1 MNHAVELSYLGMAAV
16 YLLLLPVLL
25 LSMRYRLAIVRDTLW
40 AVARMSV
47 QLLLVGLYLRCV
59 FQWNSFVVNLLW
71 VLVMTA
77 VAAWTT
83 LRQAKLPVRVM
94 FPAAFAALTGSFL
107 AVLFYFIFLITGK
120 SASDAALLIP
130 IGGMLLGNSLRGNV
144 VVLER
149 FFRQMRD
156 NRAEYELRLL
166 YGANRNEAL
175 LPFMQTAL
183 RAGISPQIASMATL
197 GIVSLPGMMTGQLL
211 GGSTPMTAIQY
222 QIAIMIGIF
231 AIDMISTALLLE
243 VLARYAE
250 KNEVENERGIR

>member
-1 MNHAVELSYLGMAAV
+1 V
-16 YLLLLPVLL
+16 
-25 LSMRYRLAIVRDTLW
+25 
-40 AVARMSV
+40 
-47 QLLLVGLYLRCV
+47 V
-59 FQWNSFVVNLLW
+59 FPA
-71 VLVMTA
+71 A
-77 VAAWTT
+77 VAA
-83 LRQAKLPVRVM
+83 LA
-94 FPAAFAALTGSFL
+94 GSFL
-107 AVLFYFIFLITGK
+107 AVLFFFIFLIAGK

-166 YGANRNEAL
+166 YGASRNEAL
-175 LPFMQTAL
+175 LPFMQIAL
-183 RAGISPQIASMATL
+183 RAGITPQIASMATL

-243 VLARYAE
+243 VLARYAK
-250 KNEVENERGIR
+250 KNELENERGIR

>member
-1 MNHAVELSYLGMAAV
+1 MNHTTELTYSGIAAV
-16 YLLLLPVLL
+16 YLLLLPILL
-25 LSMRYRLAIVRDTLW
+25 LSLRYRLAIVRDTLW
-40 AVARMSV
+40 SVGRMSV
-47 QLLLVGLYLRCV
+47 QLLLIGLYLRYV
-59 FQWNSFVVNLLW
+59 FQWNSSWINMIW
-71 VLVMTA
+71 VLIMTA

-83 LRQAKLPVRVM
+83 LRQAKLPIRAM

-107 AVLFYFIFLITGK
+107 GVLFYFVFLIAGK

-156 NRAEYELRLL
+156 KRSEYELRLL
-166 YGANRNEAL
+166 YGANRSEAL
-175 LPFMQTAL
+175 RPFMQISL
-183 RAGISPQIASMATL
+183 RAGIMPQIATMATL

-231 AIDMISTALLLE
+231 AIDLISTALLLE
-243 VLARYAE
+243 VLARYAMN
-250 KNEVENERGIR
+250 NETENGDQ

>member
-47 QLLLVGLYLRCV
+47 QLLLVGLYLRYV

-71 VLVMTA
+71 VLIMTA

-250 KNEVENERGIR
+250 KNEVENKRGIR

>member
-47 QLLLVGLYLRCV
+47 QLMLVGLYLRYV

-71 VLVMTA
+71 VLIMTA

-107 AVLFYFIFLITGK
+107 AVLFYFIFLIAGK

-166 YGANRNEAL
+166 YGASRNEAL
-175 LPFMQTAL
+175 LPFMQIAL
-183 RAGISPQIASMATL
+183 RAGITPQIASMATL

-243 VLARYAE
+243 VLARYAK
-250 KNEVENERGIR
+250 KNELENERGIR

>member
-1 MNHAVELSYLGMAAV
+1 MNHAAELTYFGIAAV

-25 LSMRYRLAIVRDTLW
+25 LSMRYQLDIVRDTLW
-40 AVARMSV
+40 AVVRMSV
-47 QLLLVGLYLRCV
+47 QLLLVGLYLRYV
-59 FQWNSFVVNLLW
+59 FEWNSLWINLLW
-71 VLVMTA
+71 VIVMTA

-83 LRQAKLPVRVM
+83 LRQAGLPVRVM

-156 NRAEYELRLL
+156 NRPEYELRLL
-166 YGANRNEAL
+166 YGANRSEAL
-175 LPFMQTAL
+175 RPFMRTAL
-183 RAGISPQIASMATL
+183 RAGIMPQVATMATL

-222 QIAIMIGIF
+222 QIAIMVGIF
-231 AIDMISTALLLE
+231 AVDMISTALLLE
-243 VLARYAE
+243 VLARHAE
-250 KNEVENERGIR
+250 KDETENRRVER